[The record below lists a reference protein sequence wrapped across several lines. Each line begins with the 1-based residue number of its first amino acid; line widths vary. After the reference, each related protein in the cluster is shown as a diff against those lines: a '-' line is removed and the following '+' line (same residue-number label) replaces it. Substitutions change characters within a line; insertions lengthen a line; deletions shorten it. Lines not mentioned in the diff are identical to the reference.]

1 MEVPALSGL
10 WEQWGRNLILFDGA
24 MGTMLQ
30 QAGLPQGTMPEGW
43 NVECPDAIR
52 SIHRAYLDAG
62 CDVVTSNTFGANA
75 LKCEGTPYT
84 AAELVGQGVRIA
96 REAVEESGRPARIA
110 VDIGP
115 TGKLLE
121 PLGDLAFEAAYTL
134 FAEMAKAG
142 EEAGA
147 DLVLIET
154 MNDPYELKAAVLA
167 AKENTSLP
175 VVATMIFDTKGRL
188 LTGGGIPAAVAL
200 LEGLRVDALGV
211 NCGMGP
217 EQMKGLLSELLAC
230 SSLPVVMN
238 PNAGLPHCVDGCT
251 VFDTGPEAFAATMEE
266 LARMGAWGIGG
277 CCGTTPAHIA
287 AVAERCR
294 TIQPQPIRPKTRT
307 VVSSYG
313 RAVEIDGPVLIGER
327 INPTGKSK
335 FKQALRE
342 GDIGYLLRE
351 GIAQQEAGAHI
362 LDVNVG
368 LPEIDETAWMT
379 RAVREL
385 QAILDL
391 PLQIDTADT
400 ATLEAA
406 MRLYNGKPLVNS
418 VSGKQASMDAVFPLV
433 RRYGG
438 VVVALTL
445 DEDGIPPTAEGRLAV
460 ARKIVETAASY
471 GIDKKDI
478 LVDVLTMAVS
488 ADPNAANV
496 TLDALRLVREE
507 LGVHT
512 VLGVSNVSFG
522 LPRRE
527 TVNAS
532 FYTLALQNG
541 LDAAILN
548 PCSPGMKRAYL
559 AYRMLTGQDKQCAEY
574 IAAAADTPAELAAA
588 AAGQTVLGLH
598 EAIVKGLREQAFEA
612 AGRLAETTEPLAVID
627 SELVPA
633 LDEVGRGYEQGRL
646 FLPQL
651 LMSAE
656 AAGAAFEALRTR
668 MDAAGRKTEKK
679 GRILLATVKGDIH
692 DIGKNIVRAL
702 LENYGYDVVDL
713 GKDVDPALVA
723 ETVRE
728 QGIPLVGL
736 SALMTTTVPSMAE
749 TIRLLRQ
756 ADLPCKVVVGGAVLT
771 QEYASQIGADRYSP
785 DAMATVRYARE
796 IFGQ

>member
-1 MEVPALSGL
+1 M
-10 WEQWGRNLILFDGA
+10 
-24 MGTMLQ
+24 
-30 QAGLPQGTMPEGW
+30 
-43 NVECPDAIR
+43 
-52 SIHRAYLDAG
+52 
-62 CDVVTSNTFGANA
+62 
-75 LKCEGTPYT
+75 
-84 AAELVGQGVRIA
+84 
-96 REAVEESGRPARIA
+96 
-110 VDIGP
+110 
-115 TGKLLE
+115 
-121 PLGDLAFEAAYTL
+121 
-134 FAEMAKAG
+134 
-142 EEAGA
+142 
-147 DLVLIET
+147 
-154 MNDPYELKAAVLA
+154 
-167 AKENTSLP
+167 
-175 VVATMIFDTKGRL
+175 
-188 LTGGGIPAAVAL
+188 
-200 LEGLRVDALGV
+200 
-211 NCGMGP
+211 
-217 EQMKGLLSELLAC
+217 
-230 SSLPVVMN
+230 
-238 PNAGLPHCVDGCT
+238 
-251 VFDTGPEAFAATMEE
+251 
-266 LARMGAWGIGG
+266 
-277 CCGTTPAHIA
+277 
-287 AVAERCR
+287 
-294 TIQPQPIRPKTRT
+294 
-307 VVSSYG
+307 SSYG

>member
-1 MEVPALSGL
+1 
-10 WEQWGRNLILFDGA
+10 
-24 MGTMLQ
+24 
-30 QAGLPQGTMPEGW
+30 
-43 NVECPDAIR
+43 
-52 SIHRAYLDAG
+52 
-62 CDVVTSNTFGANA
+62 
-75 LKCEGTPYT
+75 
-84 AAELVGQGVRIA
+84 
-96 REAVEESGRPARIA
+96 
-110 VDIGP
+110 
-115 TGKLLE
+115 
-121 PLGDLAFEAAYTL
+121 
-134 FAEMAKAG
+134 
-142 EEAGA
+142 
-147 DLVLIET
+147 
-154 MNDPYELKAAVLA
+154 
-167 AKENTSLP
+167 
-175 VVATMIFDTKGRL
+175 
-188 LTGGGIPAAVAL
+188 
-200 LEGLRVDALGV
+200 
-211 NCGMGP
+211 
-217 EQMKGLLSELLAC
+217 
-230 SSLPVVMN
+230 
-238 PNAGLPHCVDGCT
+238 
-251 VFDTGPEAFAATMEE
+251 
-266 LARMGAWGIGG
+266 MGAWGSE
-277 CCGTTPAHIA
+277 A
-287 AVAERCR
+287 AAAPHRPTSRRWRCR

-548 PCSPGMKRAYL
+548 PCSPRYEKGVSRLSDAH
-559 AYRMLTGQDKQCAEY
+559 RTGQAVCG
-574 IAAAADTPAELAAA
+574 IHR
-588 AAGQTVLGLH
+588 GGRRH
-598 EAIVKGLREQAFEA
+598 
-612 AGRLAETTEPLAVID
+612 AGRI
-627 SELVPA
+627 
-633 LDEVGRGYEQGRL
+633 GRGGC
-646 FLPQL
+646 
-651 LMSAE
+651 
-656 AAGAAFEALRTR
+656 
-668 MDAAGRKTEKK
+668 
-679 GRILLATVKGDIH
+679 
-692 DIGKNIVRAL
+692 RAD
-702 LENYGYDVVDL
+702 GP
-713 GKDVDPALVA
+713 G
-723 ETVRE
+723 T
-728 QGIPLVGL
+728 
-736 SALMTTTVPSMAE
+736 S
-749 TIRLLRQ
+749 
-756 ADLPCKVVVGGAVLT
+756 
-771 QEYASQIGADRYSP
+771 
-785 DAMATVRYARE
+785 
-796 IFGQ
+796 

>member
-1 MEVPALSGL
+1 
-10 WEQWGRNLILFDGA
+10 

-30 QAGLPQGTMPEGW
+30 QAGLPQGAMPESW
-43 NVECPDAIR
+43 NVERPEVLR

-62 CDVVTSNTFGANA
+62 CDVITANTFGASA

-84 AAELVGQGVRIA
+84 ASQLVRQGVSLA
-96 REAVEESGRPARIA
+96 REAVEDSGRPAKVA

-115 TGKLLE
+115 TGKLLA
-121 PLGDLAFEAAYTL
+121 PLGDLPFETAYAL

-142 EEAGA
+142 EDAGA

-175 VVATMIFDTKGRL
+175 VIATMIFDSKGRL
-188 LTGGGIPAAVAL
+188 LTGGDIPAAVAL

-217 EQMKGLLSELLAC
+217 EQMKGLLTDLLAC

-251 VFDTGPEAFAATMEE
+251 VFDTDPEAFAATMEE

-277 CCGTTPAHIA
+277 CCGTTPAHLA
-287 AVAERCR
+287 AVTARCR
-294 TIQPQPIRPKTRT
+294 DIRPRPLMEKNAT

-313 RAVEIDGPVLIGER
+313 RAVTIDGPVLIGER

-335 FKQALRE
+335 FKQALRDGNIE
-342 GDIGYLLRE
+342 YLLRE

-368 LPEIDETAWMT
+368 LPEIDETAWMV
-379 RAVREL
+379 RAVGEL
-385 QAILDL
+385 QGILDL
-391 PLQIDTADT
+391 PLQIDTSDAGT
-400 ATLEAA
+400 MEAA
-406 MRLYNGKPLVNS
+406 MRMYNGKPLVNS
-418 VSGKQASMDAVFPLV
+418 VSGKQESMAAVFPLIQK
-433 RRYGG
+433 YGG

-445 DEDGIPPTAEGRLAV
+445 DEDGIPATAEGRLAV
-460 ARKIVETAASY
+460 ARKIVETAAEY
-471 GIDKKDI
+471 GIPKKDI

-488 ADPNAANV
+488 AGPDAARV
-496 TLDALRLVREE
+496 TLDALKLVRKE

-522 LPRRE
+522 LPQRE
-527 TVNAS
+527 TVNVA
-532 FYTLALQNG
+532 FYTLALQSG

-548 PCSPGMKRAYL
+548 PCAAGMKKAYL
-559 AYRMLTGQDKQCAEY
+559 AYRVLAGLDEQCAAY
-574 IAAAADTPAELAAA
+574 IAACADAPAAVPAP
-588 AAGQTVLGLH
+588 AGQETLGLH
-598 EAIVKGLREQAFEA
+598 EAIVKGLKDQAFTA
-612 AGRLAETTEPLAVID
+612 AARLAETAEPLAVID
-627 SELVPA
+627 AELVPA
-633 LDEVGRGYEQGRL
+633 LDEVGRGYEQGTL

-656 AAGAAFEALRTR
+656 AAGAAFEALRACMEKT
-668 MDAAGRKTEKK
+668 GRIAEQK
-679 GRILLATVKGDIH
+679 GRVLLATVRGDIH

-702 LENYGYDVVDL
+702 LENYGYEVVDL
-713 GKDVDPALVA
+713 GKDVDPRLIVD
-723 ETVRE
+723 TVRE
-728 QGIPLVGL
+728 QGIRLVGL
-736 SALMTTTVPSMAE
+736 SALMTTTVSSMAE
-749 TIRLLRQ
+749 TIRLLRE
-756 ADLPCKVVVGGAVLT
+756 AELPCRVVVGGAVLT
-771 QEYASQIGADRYSP
+771 QEYADQIGADRYSP
-785 DAMATVRYARE
+785 DAMATVRYARQV
-796 IFGQ
+796 FGK

>member
-96 REAVEESGRPARIA
+96 REAVEESGRPARVA

-167 AKENTSLP
+167 AKENT
-175 VVATMIFDTKGRL
+175 
-188 LTGGGIPAAVAL
+188 
-200 LEGLRVDALGV
+200 
-211 NCGMGP
+211 
-217 EQMKGLLSELLAC
+217 
-230 SSLPVVMN
+230 SLPVVMN

-651 LMSAE
+651 LMSAD
-656 AAGAAFEALRTR
+656 AAGVAFEALRTR